1 MKITSLFHK
10 ASLVIILG
18 SLLTACGG
26 DTPTPTAAPA
36 PTSAP
41 AVADAPTATNAPT
54 INDAPDVEASATPDA
69 AASEATAVPPT
80 AEEAS
85 ATATPAAA
93 TNGATDGGAGTG
105 SVMVDTGFRPEVNGF
120 AIPNYGGE
128 GVDPNSG
135 QTFPVVNLT
144 PVEMRRMFGD
154 AVCAAPPDASGSC
167 PLTPPADQWM
177 QEKNSSMSGGHC
189 EGFAVLSQLIYSG
202 VIDAQKF
209 GAAKTYDLK
218 VPGNEVLQRELAYWF
233 TTQGPTW
240 GMQQVLPPKEMVDYL
255 KEQYAKDAKNL
266 FRLGIMK
273 EDQTGGHAIT
283 AYEVKDQGNGIYW
296 VMVYDNN
303 YPGVERHITVD
314 ANANTWEYEA
324 AINPTVQPD
333 LYKGGVN
340 NPVFVAANQPR
351 LGTFDC
357 PFCATSG
364 SSGKGGNNLAAVAPS
379 FNEFFSEGYINVEL
393 EDEKGRKIGYDEKG
407 KFVNEIS
414 EARVESSFNGTLKE
428 VVPTIKMPT
437 GMDFTAYIWGDQE
450 AASIPAS
457 LVMIGKGFYIGI
469 DDLIMAPN
477 QEDQLFV
484 DGAGDTIN
492 YKTDAEESPT
502 IIAGIEQP
510 GADFELALK
519 AVKAAKGTDIAV
531 NFDQKESI
539 FAFQTTSDGPAEFNI
554 SIQRL
559 DKDGQEETFDLG
571 DTPLTIESGKL
582 MYFYFGKWEGQGS
595 NLEIGYDEN
604 GDGKIEESEITN
616 MADAK

>member
-1 MKITSLFHK
+1 MRVDRLHNCFCATKPFHFPIQINMKSNTHFHK
-10 ASLVIILG
+10 VGLAIIVSL
-18 SLLTACGG
+18 LLTACG
-26 DTPTPTAAPA
+26 DDS
-36 PTSAP
+36 SAP
-41 AVADAPTATNAPT
+41 AEVPVTTSTASAENATAATSEPAN
-54 INDAPDVEASATPDA
+54 NDAPIGEANPTTMPVA
-69 AASEATAVPPT
+69 AEGNGTAS
-80 AEEAS
+80 
-85 ATATPAAA
+85 
-93 TNGATDGGAGTG
+93 NGG
-105 SVMVDTGFRPEVNGF
+105 VMVDTGFRPEVNGF

-128 GVDPNSG
+128 GVDPKSG

-154 AVCAAPPDASGSC
+154 AVCAATPDASGSC
-167 PLTPPADQWM
+167 PLTPPADRWM
-177 QEKNSSMSGGHC
+177 QEENASMKGGHC

-202 VIDAQKF
+202 VVDVQKF
-209 GAAKTYDLK
+209 GAVKTFDLE

-233 TTQGPTW
+233 ATQSAIW
-240 GMQQVLPPKEMVDYL
+240 GKQQSLSPKEMVDYL
-255 KEQYAKDAKNL
+255 NEQYAKDARDL
-266 FRLGIMK
+266 FRLGITK
-273 EDQTGGHAIT
+273 EDKTGGHAIT
-283 AYEVKDQGNGIYW
+283 AYAVKDQGNGIFW

-303 YPGVERHITVD
+303 YPGEERHMTVD

-340 NPVFVAANQPR
+340 NPVFLAANQPR

-357 PFCATSG
+357 PFCATGG

-379 FNEFFSEGYINVEL
+379 FNEFYSEGYINVEL
-393 EDEKGRKIGYDEKG
+393 QDEKGHRIGYDENG
-407 KFVNEIS
+407 KFINEIS
-414 EARVESSFNGTLKE
+414 EAYMEPSFNETLKE
-428 VVPTIKMPT
+428 VAPTIKMPT
-437 GMDFTAYIWGDQE
+437 GMDFTAYIWGDKE

-469 DDLIMAPN
+469 DDLIMAPD

-484 DGAGDTIN
+484 DGGGDAMN
-492 YKTDAEESPT
+492 YKTDAQESPT
-502 IIAGIEQP
+502 IIAGVEQP
-510 GADFELALK
+510 GADFELSLK
-519 AVKAAKGTDIAV
+519 AVKVLKGTDIAV
-531 NFDQKESI
+531 NFDQKEST
-539 FAFQTTSDGPAEFNI
+539 FAFQTTSDGPAEFEI

-559 DKDGQEETFDLG
+559 DKDGKEEIFDLG

>member
-1 MKITSLFHK
+1 MKISSHFHK
-10 ASLVIILG
+10 ASLAIIISL
-18 SLLTACGG
+18 LLTACGG
-26 DTPTPTAAPA
+26 DAPT

-41 AVADAPTATNAPT
+41 IATDAPVAADAPTATAIPA
-54 INDAPDVEASATPDA
+54 INDAPDIEASATPEAGSSEATTAPPTTAAEDNAATVTPAVNDA
-69 AASEATAVPPT
+69 AA
-80 AEEAS
+80 
-85 ATATPAAA
+85 
-93 TNGATDGGAGTG
+93 NNG
-105 SVMVDTGFRPEVNGF
+105 SVVDTGFRPEVNGF

-154 AVCAAPPDASGSC
+154 AVCAAPADASGSC

-177 QEKNSSMSGGHC
+177 QEKNASMSGGHC

-202 VIDAQKF
+202 AIDAQQF
-209 GAAKTYDLK
+209 GAAKTFDLK

-240 GMQQVLPPKEMVDYL
+240 QMQQVLPPKEMVAYL

-303 YPGVERHITVD
+303 YPGAERHMTVD

-324 AINPTVQPD
+324 AINPSVEPD

-340 NPVFVAANQPR
+340 NPIFVAANQPR
-351 LGTFDC
+351 LGKFDC
-357 PFCATSG
+357 PFCATSGSG

-393 EDEKGRKIGYDEKG
+393 QDEKGRKIGYDEQG

-414 EARVESSFNGTLKE
+414 EAQVESSFNGTLKE

-469 DDLIMAPN
+469 DDLTMAPG

-492 YKTDAEESPT
+492 YKTDAQQSPT

-519 AVKAAKGTDIAV
+519 AVKASKGTDIAV

-539 FAFQTTSDGPAEFNI
+539 FAFQTTSDGPAEFEI

-559 DKDGQEETFDLG
+559 DKDGKEETFDLG

-595 NLEIGYDEN
+595 NLEIGYDQN
-604 GDGKIEESEITN
+604 GDGKIEESEIIN